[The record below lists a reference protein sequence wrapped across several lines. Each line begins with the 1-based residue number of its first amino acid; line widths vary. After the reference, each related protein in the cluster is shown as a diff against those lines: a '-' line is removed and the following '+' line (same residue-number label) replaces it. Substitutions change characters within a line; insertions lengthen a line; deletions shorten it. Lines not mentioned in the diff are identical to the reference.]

1 MHFNWKCRLVQVD
14 LYNGR
19 KMVVVVAVKRQVVTL
34 TVLHLCI
41 SILPKNVL
49 YICSAILAVRLKVF
63 CFQLDM
69 DVWIVFFWK

>member
-1 MHFNWKCRLVQVD
+1 MHFNWKCRLMQVD

-41 SILPKNVL
+41 SILPKM
-49 YICSAILAVRLKVF
+49 
-63 CFQLDM
+63 CFISVQL
-69 DVWIVFFWK
+69 FWLFV